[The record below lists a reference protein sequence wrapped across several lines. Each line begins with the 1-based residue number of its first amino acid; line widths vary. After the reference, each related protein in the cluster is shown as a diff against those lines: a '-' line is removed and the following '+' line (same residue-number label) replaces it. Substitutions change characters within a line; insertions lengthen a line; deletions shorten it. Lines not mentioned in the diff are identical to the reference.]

1 MSKTITLV
9 ALLSALFFG
18 CSEGETTPPGTDA
31 GFDAGTPPD
40 GGTPEVDGGPPE
52 VDGGTPG
59 VDASLPPSTLVI
71 NEVRASGDDWI
82 EVKNIGGA
90 SLDVGGWIVTQVDDL
105 GAPEPARSAAFP
117 DGFELAPGAYFLIV
131 ADQPA
136 VLEGL
141 QTECFV
147 EGVTQCL
154 IAEFGISAGDGDG
167 LVILDG
173 SGAVV
178 HSVTYPGGATGADQ
192 TWSRLPDGTGDFVV
206 GVPTPLA
213 ANATE

>member
-1 MSKTITLV
+1 MRKTITLV
-9 ALLSALFFG
+9 ALLSVLVVG
-18 CSEGETTPPGTDA
+18 CSEGETAPPGTDA
-31 GFDAGTPPD
+31 GFDAGAAPD
-40 GGTPEVDGGPPE
+40 AGAPEVDANTPEVDAGMPSP
-52 VDGGTPG
+52 
-59 VDASLPPSTLVI
+59 DAGLPPSALVI

-82 EVKNIGGA
+82 EVKNIGGTR
-90 SLDVGGWIVTQVDDL
+90 LDVGGWIVTQVDDL

-117 DGFELAPGAYFLIV
+117 EGFELAPGAYFLIV

-136 VLEGL
+136 ALEGL

-147 EGVTQCL
+147 EGVDECL

-167 LVILDG
+167 LVILDA
-173 SGAVV
+173 SGVVV
-178 HSVTYPGGATGADQ
+178 HAMTYPGGATGADQ